1 MEITQQLSDKKIRTN
16 MSSNKTVIPGME
28 SSYEPTQESRGQQF
42 PGSGTYVPGNLQT
55 PAGTKMT
62 EKPIIGFLYSVSR
75 TPSGEF
81 WPLHIGSNTIGRSS
95 ECDVCLSEG
104 TVSEQHAVLV
114 VRMMKNPEK
123 VIASV
128 CDARSTMGTMIN
140 GESLGFDQRECFNG
154 DIITIGAHYDLYFI
168 LIDVKQ
174 IGLNVCR
181 DFIPTQQFTQHVGMP
196 SGFPPSAGNNP
207 MANTSPF
214 ANPYAAPVGRGI
226 NRTKGYDESN
236 DGGYVSGGTMGLN
249 EGPTGSEQHGESK
262 AQPGHTIF
270 M

>member
-1 MEITQQLSDKKIRTN
+1 

-28 SSYEPTQESRGQQF
+28 SSYEPAQELRSQQSF
-42 PGSGTYVPGNLQT
+42 GSGTYVPGNIQT
-55 PAGTKMT
+55 PVGHTMT
-62 EKPIIGFLYSVSR
+62 EKPIIGFLYSISR

-81 WPLHIGSNTIGRSS
+81 WPLHIGSNTIGRST
-95 ECDVCLSEG
+95 ECEICLAEG

-181 DFIPTQQFTQHVGMP
+181 DFIVMQQSTQRFGISGGFSP
-196 SGFPPSAGNNP
+196 SSGNNP
-207 MANTSPF
+207 TANIPPF
-214 ANPYAAPVGRGI
+214 ANPYAAPIGNGI
-226 NRTKGYDESN
+226 SRTKGFDESG
-236 DGGYVSGGTMGLN
+236 DGAYISGGTVGLN
-249 EGPTGSEQHGESK
+249 EGPTGPEPQSEPK
-262 AQPGHTIF
+262 TQPGRTIF

>member
-1 MEITQQLSDKKIRTN
+1 

-28 SSYEPTQESRGQQF
+28 SSYEPTQELRGQQPF
-42 PGSGTYVPGNLQT
+42 GSGTYVPGNIQT
-55 PAGTKMT
+55 PGGNTMT
-62 EKPIIGFLYSVSR
+62 EKPIVGFLYSISR

-81 WPLHIGSNTIGRSS
+81 WPLHIGSNTIGRSA
-95 ECDVCLSEG
+95 ECDVCLPEG

-123 VIASV
+123 VIASI

-154 DIITIGAHYDLYFI
+154 DIITIGAHYDLFFI

-181 DFIPTQQFTQHVGMP
+181 EFIATQQPVQNYGPGAFPPP
-196 SGFPPSAGNNP
+196 SGSGPSANMP
-207 MANTSPF
+207 PF
-214 ANPYAAPVGRGI
+214 SNPYAAPVGNGI
-226 NRTKGYDESN
+226 NRTKGYDDSSE
-236 DGGYVSGGTMGLN
+236 GGYASGGTVGLN
-249 EGPTGSEQHGESK
+249 EGPNEPSAQSGPK
-262 AQPGHTIF
+262 PQPGRTIF